1 MTCFHIFRKQNLPCG
16 GTGACPPD
24 HPGSLAV
31 KATFRKPRQSLVCA
45 NLAANL
51 PLERFALEN
60 ICRPDPVFW
69 LAGFTPPPSLCAASE
84 LRRHRRRGGV
94 AASVSLRLTPGAF
107 SKREYSTVR
116 PCCPPNIFC
125 IILLQPVSMRE
136 RSRRGRNSGR
146 KLMPDSEWVRK
157 KAARG
162 SAVFLRGTGCFTMLS
177 IRALPAGEGAQK
189 GISPAL
195 PSCRELLSP

>member
-84 LRRHRRRGGV
+84 LRRHGEGG
-94 AASVSLRLTPGAF
+94 AARLQ
-107 SKREYSTVR
+107 SR
-116 PCCPPNIFC
+116 PARLKESI
-125 IILLQPVSMRE
+125 
-136 RSRRGRNSGR
+136 SRRNAPTEKSRRHNTGKRHNLAAR
-146 KLMPDSEWVRK
+146 SEWEKPR
-157 KAARG
+157 
-162 SAVFLRGTGCFTMLS
+162 
-177 IRALPAGEGAQK
+177 IRTSWAGA
-189 GISPAL
+189 
-195 PSCRELLSP
+195 

>member
-60 ICRPDPVFW
+60 IRQSGPDIPARRFHAA
-69 LAGFTPPPSLCAASE
+69 AGAV
-84 LRRHRRRGGV
+84 RR
-94 AASVSLRLTPGAF
+94 
-107 SKREYSTVR
+107 K
-116 PCCPPNIFC
+116 
-125 IILLQPVSMRE
+125 
-136 RSRRGRNSGR
+136 
-146 KLMPDSEWVRK
+146 
-157 KAARG
+157 
-162 SAVFLRGTGCFTMLS
+162 
-177 IRALPAGEGAQK
+177 
-189 GISPAL
+189 
-195 PSCRELLSP
+195 

>member
-60 ICRPDPVFW
+60 LPARPGVLACRFH
-69 LAGFTPPPSLCAASE
+69 AAAVA
-84 LRRHRRRGGV
+84 LRR
-94 AASVSLRLTPGAF
+94 
-107 SKREYSTVR
+107 K
-116 PCCPPNIFC
+116 
-125 IILLQPVSMRE
+125 
-136 RSRRGRNSGR
+136 
-146 KLMPDSEWVRK
+146 
-157 KAARG
+157 
-162 SAVFLRGTGCFTMLS
+162 
-177 IRALPAGEGAQK
+177 
-189 GISPAL
+189 
-195 PSCRELLSP
+195 

>member
-60 ICRPDPVFW
+60 ICRPVPVFR
-69 LAGFTPPPSLCAASE
+69 LA
-84 LRRHRRRGGV
+84 GV
-94 AASVSLRLTPGAF
+94 AAPLAVSAQRLRIRRAEMSLT
-107 SKREYSTVR
+107 
-116 PCCPPNIFC
+116 
-125 IILLQPVSMRE
+125 LL
-136 RSRRGRNSGR
+136 
-146 KLMPDSEWVRK
+146 DS
-157 KAARG
+157 AAHFM
-162 SAVFLRGTGCFTMLS
+162 SEML
-177 IRALPAGEGAQK
+177 
-189 GISPAL
+189 
-195 PSCRELLSP
+195 

>member
-1 MTCFHIFRKQNLPCG
+1 MAKLLCGRRTDTPCPSG
-16 GTGACPPD
+16 PE
-24 HPGSLAV
+24 
-31 KATFRKPRQSLVCA
+31 PR
-45 NLAANL
+45 
-51 PLERFALEN
+51 R
-60 ICRPDPVFW
+60 FW
-69 LAGFTPPPSLCAASE
+69 LFGLSWNILLLKVFAVQDPIRIAGFTPPPEHPQVNCGDTGE
-84 LRRHRRRGGV
+84 GGGV

>member
-1 MTCFHIFRKQNLPCG
+1 MAKLLCGRRTDTPCPSG
-16 GTGACPPD
+16 PEPRRVWLFGL
-24 HPGSLAV
+24 SWNILLLKVLAV
-31 KATFRKPRQSLVCA
+31 QDPIPDR
-45 NLAANL
+45 
-51 PLERFALEN
+51 RFHASSG
-60 ICRPDPVFW
+60 
-69 LAGFTPPPSLCAASE
+69 ASASE

>member
-1 MTCFHIFRKQNLPCG
+1 MAKLLCGRRTDTPCPSG
-16 GTGACPPD
+16 PEPRRFWLFVL
-24 HPGSLAV
+24 SWNILLLKVLAV
-31 KATFRKPRQSLVCA
+31 QDPIPDR
-45 NLAANL
+45 
-51 PLERFALEN
+51 RFHASSG
-60 ICRPDPVFW
+60 
-69 LAGFTPPPSLCAASE
+69 ASASE

-177 IRALPAGEGAQK
+177 IRALPAGRGGAERNFTGFAVLSGTPFPMK
-189 GISPAL
+189 RKSSSHNGIFDEYDQN
-195 PSCRELLSP
+195 R